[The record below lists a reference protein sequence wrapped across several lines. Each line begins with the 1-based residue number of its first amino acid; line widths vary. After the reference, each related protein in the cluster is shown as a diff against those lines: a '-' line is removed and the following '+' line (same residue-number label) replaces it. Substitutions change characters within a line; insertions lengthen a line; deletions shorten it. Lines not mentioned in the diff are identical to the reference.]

1 MAVTDPIEPDAS
13 APELLEIIQD
23 FSHYLWYQKTL
34 GFTQCDLSSESRAIL
49 ASWEQKLEP
58 SLKFHFQGPSGAHIV
73 LVDSNGSFFSGDA
86 GKLLTKILA
95 AMKILPGDVSI
106 CNAPDS
112 VSVQNHVLGIRPNIV
127 IALGDRAAGMMT
139 GRQEPLAQFRGRFF
153 DFQGIAVMPTFH
165 PLQLLDDPALKRPVW
180 EDMQQVMKRMEPC
193 HAR

>member
-1 MAVTDPIEPDAS
+1 MAASDPIKPDS
-13 APELLEIIQD
+13 LAPDLREIIQD
-23 FSHYLWYQKTL
+23 FSHYLWHQKTL

-58 SLKFHFQGPSGAHIV
+58 FQKFDFQGPSSAHIV
-73 LVDSNGSFFSGDA
+73 LIDSNGSFFSGDA

-95 AMKILPGDVSI
+95 AMKLLPGDVSI
-106 CNAPDS
+106 CNAPDP
-112 VSVQNHVLGIRPNIV
+112 VSVQNHVLGIRPKVV
-127 IALGDRAAGMMT
+127 ITLGDRAAGMMT

-165 PLQLLDDPALKRPVW
+165 PLQLLDNQALKRPVW
-180 EDMQQVMKRMEPC
+180 EDMQQVMKKLESC